1 MDKMTEV
8 EDSSQLD
15 IDLHKISFHAFSD
28 SIQSQITT
36 HFVIDLAN
44 QDGRACVFNT
54 RQIIIFRRKQTNPVC
69 FA

>member
-28 SIQSQITT
+28 IIQSQITT
-36 HFVIDLAN
+36 HFVIDLAD
-44 QDGRACVFNT
+44 QDERA
-54 RQIIIFRRKQTNPVC
+54 QDKL
-69 FA
+69 